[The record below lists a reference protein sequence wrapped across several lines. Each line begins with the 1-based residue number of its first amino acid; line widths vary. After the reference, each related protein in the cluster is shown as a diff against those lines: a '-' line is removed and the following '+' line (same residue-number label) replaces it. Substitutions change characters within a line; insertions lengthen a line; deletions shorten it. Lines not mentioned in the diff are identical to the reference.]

1 MQYAAQAALAALSSL
16 LSIAVLFLLA
26 KLMGTKQVSQMT
38 MFDYVVGITIGSI
51 AAELATELE
60 EPLRPLTALLSIVV
74 LFILAK
80 LMGTKQVSQMTMFDY
95 AVGITIGSVAAEL
108 ATELEEPAKPL
119 TALIIY
125 GVVAVLISILTNKSV
140 KARAVVT
147 GKPLVLLENGV
158 IYRENLKKARLD
170 LNEFLT
176 YCRIGGWFDL
186 TQLQSAVLEH
196 NGVVSFLPKETD
208 RPATPTDLDLNPK
221 QSKVQTPFVMDGKLL
236 EDNIRQAGK
245 EEAWVRRSLL
255 RQGYKDESD
264 VLLAL
269 WDGSEKLTVFPLH
282 PEKK

>member
-1 MQYAAQAALAALSSL
+1 MQYAAQMGLTALSSL

-60 EPLRPLTALLSIVV
+60 EPLRPLTALIV
-74 LFILAK
+74 
-80 LMGTKQVSQMTMFDY
+80 
-95 AVGITIGSVAAEL
+95 
-108 ATELEEPAKPL
+108 
-119 TALIIY
+119 Y
-125 GVVAVLISILTNKSV
+125 GVTAFVISILTNKFLKVRSI
-140 KARAVVT
+140 VT

-186 TQLQSAVLEH
+186 NQLQTAVLEH
-196 NGVVSFLPKETD
+196 NGVVSFLPKEKN

-221 QSKVQTPFVMDGKLL
+221 QSQVQTPFVMDGRLMT
-236 EDNIRQAGK
+236 DNIRQAGK
-245 EEAWVRRSLL
+245 AEDWVYRSLL
-255 RQGYKDESD
+255 RQGYRDEKE

-269 WDGSEKLTVFPLH
+269 WDGGEKLTVFPLH
-282 PEKK
+282 PERLKKKQ

>member
-1 MQYAAQAALAALSSL
+1 MQFTQ
-16 LSIAVLFLLA
+16 LLA
-26 KLMGTKQVSQMT
+26 Q
-38 MFDYVVGITIGSI
+38 IGQTS
-51 AAELATELE
+51 
-60 EPLRPLTALLSIVV
+60 LTALLSIVV

-119 TALIIY
+119 TALILY
-125 GVVAVLISILTNKSV
+125 GVVAFLISILTNKSV

-158 IYRENLKKARLD
+158 IYRQNLKK
-170 LNEFLT
+170 
-176 YCRIGGWFDL
+176 
-186 TQLQSAVLEH
+186 
-196 NGVVSFLPKETD
+196 
-208 RPATPTDLDLNPK
+208 ATPTDLDLNPK

-255 RQGYKDESD
+255 RQGYKDEAD

-269 WDGSEKLTVFPLH
+269 WDGGEKLTVFPLH

>member
-1 MQYAAQAALAALSSL
+1 MLEVLTQMGQTALTAL

-60 EPLRPLTALLSIVV
+60 RPVRPLTALV
-74 LFILAK
+74 L
-80 LMGTKQVSQMTMFDY
+80 
-95 AVGITIGSVAAEL
+95 
-108 ATELEEPAKPL
+108 
-119 TALIIY
+119 Y
-125 GVVAVLISILTNKSV
+125 GVVAVLISLLTNKSV
-140 KARAVVT
+140 KARAAVT

-158 IYRENLKKARLD
+158 IYRENLKKAKLD

-186 TQLQSAVLEH
+186 NQLQSAVLEH
-196 NGVVSFLPKETD
+196 NGVVSFLPKEKN
-208 RPATPTDLDLNPK
+208 RPATPADLDLTPQ
-221 QSKVQTPFVMDGKLL
+221 QSKVQIPFVMDGRLL
-236 EDNIRQAGK
+236 TDNIRQAGK
-245 EEAWVRRSLL
+245 AEPWVRRSLL
-255 RQGYKDESD
+255 RQGYKDEAE

-269 WDGSEKLTVFPLH
+269 WDGGEKLTVFPLR